1 MPRSFALTPQFVD
14 PAALRRP
21 ETDETLVA
29 QARGGDRAAFAELV
43 GRHYDFIFRT
53 ACKWLGRRQDAED
66 IAQEVCVKLATAIR
80 SFDGRAAFTSW
91 LYRVTLNAVRDGQ
104 RSNMRRN
111 QYHDR
116 LAEVHPENDPGE
128 QEDAT
133 AARELWAAVRQLPS
147 QQRDAVLLVY
157 AEELSH
163 AEAGEI
169 MGCKEATVSWH
180 IHEAKKTLRGL
191 L

>member
-1 MPRSFALTPQFVD
+1 MPQFVEQ
-14 PAALRRP
+14 PVS

-29 QARGGDRAAFAELV
+29 QALGGDRLAFAELV
-43 GRHYDFIFRT
+43 GRHYDFIHRT

-80 SFDGRAAFTSW
+80 SFDGRSAFTSW
-91 LYRVTLNAVRDGQ
+91 LYRVTLNAVRDSQ
-104 RSNMRRN
+104 RAHTRRDR
-111 QYHDR
+111 QHDR
-116 LAEVHPENDPGE
+116 FAEVHPENDPGD

-133 AARELWAAVRQLPS
+133 AAREIWAAVRELPN